1 MLKMFCFFLTRGR
14 VSVFA
19 AVLQF
24 AALESVPTLSREVHG
39 VRFLGGEC
47 LNLTKAGPVPSSCPA
62 QLWIGQVTHARVAA
76 ALA

>member
-47 LNLTKAGPVPSSCPA
+47 STV
-62 QLWIGQVTHARVAA
+62 
-76 ALA
+76 